1 MAGSASSAARSRE
14 PRPGERAHLCF
25 DPVNGFPGP
34 PESDNPYPVWVPPPV
49 VPPPTAFPAPT
60 GFPAPTAFP
69 APTGFPPPTVVPP
82 PAPRRSLGGFFTA
95 YFAAGLALLVV
106 GVIAVVVL
114 VLRPLNEHHAN
125 APVTPATSGKTTTEP
140 SAAATLGPQLLTMGK
155 PLAVTG
161 EDHEKFEVTVAA
173 GKYRKNACNEYAVKP
188 KNGGYLPATVRV
200 KVLEGVPDVSEFD
213 FRFQKPDGQW
223 LDSVGGSG
231 CETTGSTGLFRRLTA
246 GRTYVTTVVF
256 DVPKQ
261 PLKGDIV
268 FVWPLQDVIGSW
280 KVG

>member
-1 MAGSASSAARSRE
+1 M
-14 PRPGERAHLCF
+14 
-25 DPVNGFPGP
+25 NGFPRP
-34 PESDNPYPVWVPPPV
+34 PEPDHHYPVWVPPPA
-49 VPPPTAFPAPT
+49 VPPP
-60 GFPAPTAFP
+60 
-69 APTGFPPPTVVPP
+69 PPS
-82 PAPRRSLGGFFTA
+82 PRRWLGGFFIA
-95 YFAAGLALLVV
+95 YFAAGLALLAV

-114 VLRPLNEHHAN
+114 VLRPPHDDRAN
-125 APVTPATSGKTTTEP
+125 APLRPVASGAGTTEP

-161 EDHEKFEVTVAA
+161 ENHEKFEVTVAA
-173 GKYRKNACNEYAVKP
+173 GKYRKTACNEYAVKP
-188 KNGGYLPATVRV
+188 RNGGYLPATVRV
-200 KVLEGVPDVSEFD
+200 KVLDGVPDVSEFD
-213 FRFQKPDGQW
+213 FRFQKPDGEW